1 MAKKKIDG
9 VIESVRYKNGLI
21 AAVRAYER
29 RGFTYSDRLVLDRKT
44 LLERL
49 QKGLHFV
56 AGSREALKASTFA
69 LAKPILLVK
78 AQDHEYIS
86 TNENASRDE
95 LENVPF
101 F

>member
-1 MAKKKIDG
+1 MAKKIDG
-9 VIESVRYKNGLI
+9 VIEAVRHKSGQI

-29 RGFTYSDRLVLDRKT
+29 RGFTFSDRLTLDRKT

-49 QKGLHFV
+49 QKGMYFV
-56 AGSREALKASTFA
+56 TGSRRELMASTFD
-69 LAKPILLVK
+69 LFKPVQI
-78 AQDHEYIS
+78 AQAGGREFIS
-86 TNENASRDE
+86 TKENASCDE